1 MKLEVSEVIGR
12 PAAAVFDFVGFE
24 HVANHPRWDLML
36 QLEQVTDG
44 PIGVGTV
51 IRRRHTHFGEPM
63 DGVMECVEFDPPR
76 AIGFAIHDGRMEITG
91 RMSVEPEGPD
101 RSVLT
106 ITADMPGVDGPLDP
120 RPVEESARRIKQLVE
135 SER

>member
-1 MKLEVSEVIGR
+1 MKLKVSEMIDR
-12 PAAAVFDFVGFE
+12 PAATVFDFVGFE
-24 HVANHPRWDLML
+24 HVANHPRWDLLL
-36 QLEQVTDG
+36 QLEQITDG

-51 IRRRHTHFGEPM
+51 VSRRHTHFGEPV

-76 AIGFAIHDGRMEITG
+76 AIGFVVHDGLVEMSG
-91 RMSVEPEGPD
+91 RMSVASNGPD

-106 ITADMPGVDGPLDP
+106 ITADMPGMDGPLDF
-120 RPVEESARRIKQLVE
+120 RPVEESARRIKQLIE